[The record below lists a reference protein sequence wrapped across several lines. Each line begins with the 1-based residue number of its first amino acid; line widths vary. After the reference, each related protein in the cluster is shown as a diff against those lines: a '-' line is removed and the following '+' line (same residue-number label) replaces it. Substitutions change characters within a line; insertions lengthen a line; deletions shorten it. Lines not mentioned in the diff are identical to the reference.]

1 MSESRIPWKLPT
13 LESATR
19 IASKLAMDYG
29 YDHYVTETHVGRGS
43 ACRLECV
50 PVAALDGGRPVTD
63 NERIEGQAAGA
74 IMLDGDQV
82 LYAWCDEPSLARVIM
97 LAHATSAPPGANL
110 AILRVA
116 RADGTVE
123 AVTDPGTV
131 AERLAAFCHMTDDER
146 DAHWAAREA
155 GDE

>member
-74 IMLDGDQV
+74 AMLDGDQV
-82 LYAWCDEPSLARVIM
+82 VYGWCDEPSLARQLI
-97 LAHATSAPPGANL
+97 LAHFISDAPGAGL

-116 RADGTVE
+116 RPDGNVE
-123 AVTDPGTV
+123 AVTDPSTE
-131 AERLAAFCHMTDDER
+131 AERLAAFCHMTDQER
-146 DAHWAAREA
+146 HARWEGHWS
-155 GDE
+155 